1 MRLITYF
8 LISFL
13 GFSVITFAGGGHGH
27 GHGDMGDTEFEL
39 SKDIVEKLNIRWEP
53 VKEIEIS
60 LKRKYPAVVKDDL
73 TLSEAVYSPVEG
85 IVKRLFVKEGDPV
98 KKGQKLA
105 HIYSPEIRKLIADIK
120 LAQVKVKNLRAVYER
135 EKKLYE
141 AEVIPYGRYFTA
153 KINYENAVGELNA
166 LRESLKAYGEI
177 EGTYL
182 VLKSHMNGYV
192 AVQNVVLGDSVDLS
206 KQLFKIHSHEKLWV
220 VALVPVGE
228 TRFFKEGMKVEVVSP
243 LGKTV
248 GVVDFISHKVDP
260 ETKRNEVRII
270 GDNSNDTLKPNMY
283 VDVFVKKDR
292 IKGIF
297 IPEKA
302 VVLKDGKFF
311 VFHKENNHVSPVEVI
326 LGEKINGYY
335 RLIDGLHKGDQ
346 IIVEGVSFLKSRFLA
361 EVEGH

>member
-1 MRLITYF
+1 MRSILYF

-13 GFSVITFAGGGHGH
+13 GLSFIAFAGGGHGH
-27 GHGDMGDTEFEL
+27 GDLGEGEFEL
-39 SKDIVEKLNIRWEP
+39 SKEIVEKLNIKWDL
-53 VKEIEIS
+53 VKEREIS

-85 IVKRLFVKEGDPV
+85 IVKKLFVKEGDPV

-105 HIYSPEIRKLIADIK
+105 LIYSPEIRKLIADIK
-120 LAQVKVKNLRAVYER
+120 LAQVKVRNLKAVYER

-141 AEVIPYGRYFTA
+141 AEVIPYGRFFTA
-153 KINYENAVGELNA
+153 KINYENALGELNA
-166 LRESLKAYGEI
+166 LKESLRAYGEI

-182 VLKSHMNGYV
+182 VLKSHMDGYV

-228 TRFFKEGMKVEVVSP
+228 TGIFKEGMNVDILSP
-243 LGKTV
+243 LGKTK
-248 GVVDFISHKVDP
+248 GFVDFISHKVDP

-270 GDNSNDTLKPNMY
+270 GDNSNDTLKPNMF
-283 VDVFVKKDR
+283 VDVLVKKKKV
-292 IKGIF
+292 KGIF

-302 VVLKDGKFF
+302 VVLKDGKFY
-311 VFHKENNHVSPVEVI
+311 VFQKENSHVSPVEVV
-326 LGEKINGYY
+326 LGEKIDGFY
-335 RLIDGLHKGDQ
+335 RLIDGLHEGDQ